1 MNERKRPWLKIT
13 REKKNIAVILGL
25 AAVFLISL
33 GAYAAY
39 TNQAFLRGVLRNNY
53 SETVRFSSNYLQL
66 CEKGTAEKNYVSRVV
81 LFPDDSQDNI
91 AREIDIYLYNYAN
104 GNSKK
109 VNEKDITYDMVLK
122 LTGGNAQ
129 KVEFFDE
136 NNNIT
141 ELNATDGV
149 YQTRKTLIGRTP
161 KVHHYRVTIL
171 NSDLNHI
178 HISAKAEPVGQSA
191 VATKMLA
198 AMIYPRSEGAVG
210 TFSYRGAFTDEDSS
224 NTPDEFDALNYE
236 VSISNG
242 RAEVTL
248 TWNSSVV
255 EMDPFFCSK
264 LDSRDDSYKLP
275 ASNAKYELTSQG
287 TQRTLKF
294 MMDQSKGAG
303 DYLIPF
309 YWVNRKADVT
319 SSWDSLEKIIQFEA
333 EKVD

>member
-1 MNERKRPWLKIT
+1 MNERKKHWLKIT

-178 HISAKAEPVGQSA
+178 HISAKAEPIGQSSTG
-191 VATKMLA
+191 TKMLA
-198 AMIYPRSEGAVG
+198 AMIYPRSEGAAG
-210 TFSYRGAFTDEDSS
+210 TFSYSGTFADKDSG
-224 NTPDEFDALNYE
+224 NTPEMFDALNYE
-236 VSISNG
+236 ISISTG
-242 RAEVTL
+242 RAEVIL
-248 TWNSSVV
+248 TWNKEVV
-255 EMDPFFCSK
+255 EMDPFFYTK
-264 LDSRDDSYKLP
+264 LKNRDASYNLPDS
-275 ASNAKYELTSQG
+275 AEKYEQTSDGQ
-287 TQRTLKF
+287 QVKLRF
-294 MMDQSKGAG
+294 IMDQSDGTG
-303 DYLIPF
+303 DYRIPF
-309 YWVNRKADVT
+309 YWVNRKTEYT
-319 SSWDSLEKIIQFEA
+319 SSWDNLKDIIEIEAQKI
-333 EKVD
+333 D

>member
-1 MNERKRPWLKIT
+1 MNERKKPWLKIT
-13 REKKNIAVILGL
+13 REKKHIAVILGL
-25 AAVFLISL
+25 AAVILISL

-53 SETVRFSSNYLQL
+53 SETIRFSSNYLQL
-66 CEKGTAEKNYVSRVV
+66 CEKGTAEKNYASRVV
-81 LFPDDSQDNI
+81 LFPDDGKDNI

-136 NNNIT
+136 NNNVK

-149 YQTRKTLIGRTP
+149 YQTQETLIGRTP

-178 HISAKAEPVGQSA
+178 HISAKAEPIGQSA
-191 VATKMLA
+191 VGTKMLA

-210 TFSYRGAFTDEDSS
+210 TFSYRGTFADEDSS

-236 VSISNG
+236 ISISTG

-248 TWNSSVV
+248 KWNSSAV
-255 EMDPFFCSK
+255 EIDPFFYSK
-264 LDSRDDSYKLP
+264 LDNRDDSYNLP
-275 ASNAKYELTSQG
+275 ASNAKYELTGQG
-287 TQRTLKF
+287 TQMTLKF

-309 YWVNRKADVT
+309 YWVNRKADDT
-319 SSWDSLEKIIQFEA
+319 SSWDNLEKMIQFEA

>member
-13 REKKNIAVILGL
+13 REKKNIAAILGL

-53 SETVRFSSNYLQL
+53 NETARFSSNYLQL
-66 CEKGTAEKNYVSRVV
+66 CEKGTVEKNYVSRVV
-81 LFPDDSQDNI
+81 LFPDDSKDNI

-136 NNNIT
+136 NNKVT

-149 YQTRKTLIGRTP
+149 YQTQETLIGRTP
-161 KVHHYRVTIL
+161 KVHRYRVTIL

-178 HISAKAEPVGQSA
+178 HISAKAEPIGQSA
-191 VATKMLA
+191 VGTKMLA
-198 AMIYPRSEGAVG
+198 AMIYPRSEGTTG
-210 TFSYRGAFTDEDSS
+210 TFAYSGIFADKEES
-224 NTPDEFDALNYE
+224 NTPGAFDALNYE
-236 VSISNG
+236 VSISTG
-242 RAEVTL
+242 QAKVTL
-248 TWNSSVV
+248 IWNKDVV
-255 EMDPFFCSK
+255 EIDPFFKTK
-264 LDSRDDSYKLP
+264 LDNAGYQLP
-275 ASNAKYELTSQG
+275 GSTATYEETINGNQV
-287 TQRTLKF
+287 TLKF

-319 SSWDSLEKIIQFEA
+319 SSWDSLETIIQFEA